1 MNFNSS
7 EARRILRLEANV
19 RDINEKLSQL
29 QSTNP
34 GSTQNQMDVNSDPP
48 IAIQA
53 SGYVP
58 QFTVPQQALTYKQ
71 VMPLARFKADGTEFT
86 DEEIAEHEKGRAC
99 PVTLLLSSM
108 FERVDVSLNQSN
120 VGRTIASNYP

>member
-58 QFTVPQQALTYKQ
+58 QFTVPQQAKKRKIVFNNIGMGKRVTLHP
-71 VMPLARFKADGTEFT
+71 VS
-86 DEEIAEHEKGRAC
+86 
-99 PVTLLLSSM
+99 PVTQAVERAKRLLVYKRKLGNRKVNKRRKVKKRRSH
-108 FERVDVSLNQSN
+108 
-120 VGRTIASNYP
+120 GKH